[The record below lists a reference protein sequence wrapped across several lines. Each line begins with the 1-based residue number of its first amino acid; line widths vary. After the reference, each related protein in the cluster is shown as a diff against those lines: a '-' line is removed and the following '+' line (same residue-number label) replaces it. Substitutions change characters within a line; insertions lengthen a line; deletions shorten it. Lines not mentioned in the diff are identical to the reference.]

1 MANAPPNCP
10 RCGRKMIAVS
20 PSEGNGPS
28 IMLCRACDAPDPLQ
42 SEVVVGWIHSTLRPP
57 D

>member
-1 MANAPPNCP
+1 MATAPPNCP

-20 PSEGNGPS
+20 PSEGKGPP
-28 IMLCRACDAPDPLQ
+28 IMLCRACDLPDPLE
-42 SEVVVGWIHSTLRPP
+42 SEIVVGWIHSTLRPP